1 MNRAVA
7 ANAAR
12 PPRARSTDD
21 KESPWNDVFGILLLM
36 LAAMYLL
43 ALLSYDSR
51 DMPAW
56 SHLSHS
62 DMPGTVTQNF
72 MGIMGAV
79 LAGYSLFFMG
89 IAAYVVPVSITWFG
103 VCKLHSKTRLTR
115 IGWMGVGV
123 LTVSAAA
130 LLQTLGLFEQ
140 NVEVTPAGGG
150 GVVGRLIG
158 DVLFMTL
165 IGQVGSLLVLGTIYM
180 VGL

>member
-1 MNRAVA
+1 MSRAAAVA
-7 ANAAR
+7 R
-12 PPRARSTDD
+12 PSRSRSTDE

-36 LAAMYLL
+36 AASMLLL

-62 DMPGTVTQNF
+62 DTPEMITQNF
-72 MGIMGAV
+72 MGIIGAV
-79 LAGYSLFFMG
+79 LAGYGLFFVG
-89 IAAYVVPVSITWFG
+89 FAAYLVPISITWFG
-103 VCKLHSKTRLTR
+103 VCKLHSKTRLSR

-123 LTVSAAA
+123 LVVSAAA
-130 LLQTLGLFEQ
+130 LMQTMGLFEQ
-140 NVEVTPAGGG
+140 NVEVAPAGGG

-165 IGQVGSLLVLGTIYM
+165 IGQVGSLWCWDRSTWSASSW
-180 VGL
+180 